1 MNCTFCQ
8 LALSRPGS
16 DRCHTCSG
24 LHIVRLPRAA
34 QEALAAI
41 LIRHPDLSVDRAI
54 SAALILQDNAERGA
68 V

>member
-8 LALSRPGS
+8 LAPARIGS

-41 LIRHPDLSVDRAI
+41 LARHPDLSVDRAI
-54 SAALILQDNAERGA
+54 SAALILHERAERGEL
-68 V
+68 